1 MRLIEPFNQIILKEA
16 DYVLKLTDLK
26 DEQQNVTS
34 EFGRHVDRSYW
45 IMAIETFNP
54 NLYSS
59 DVSKAME
66 NHTDQG
72 KVKEKKE

>member
-34 EFGRHVDRSYW
+34 EFGRHVDRSY
-45 IMAIETFNP
+45 
-54 NLYSS
+54 
-59 DVSKAME
+59 
-66 NHTDQG
+66 
-72 KVKEKKE
+72 